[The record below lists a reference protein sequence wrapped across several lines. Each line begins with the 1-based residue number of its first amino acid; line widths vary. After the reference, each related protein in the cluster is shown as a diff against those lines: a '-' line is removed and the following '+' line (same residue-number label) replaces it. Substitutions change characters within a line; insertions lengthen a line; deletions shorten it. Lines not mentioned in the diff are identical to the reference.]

1 MRNKS
6 HSLTCPGQPTPGLEE
21 GIAVGRVVQVW
32 DSRVGDGAVV
42 SNCGELRFRKVDAR
56 LSRNLEGETMP
67 NLSLCSSKPL
77 LCRPSAT
84 YGIMLLC
91 LPLGYARL
99 QMHLASW
106 IG

>member
-1 MRNKS
+1 
-6 HSLTCPGQPTPGLEE
+6 
-21 GIAVGRVVQVW
+21 VGRVVQVS
-32 DSRVGDGAVV
+32 DGCVGDGAIV

-67 NLSLCSSKPL
+67 NLSLCSCKPL
-77 LCRPSAT
+77 LRLPLAT
-84 YGIMLLC
+84 HGIMLLC

-99 QMHLASW
+99 RMHLASW